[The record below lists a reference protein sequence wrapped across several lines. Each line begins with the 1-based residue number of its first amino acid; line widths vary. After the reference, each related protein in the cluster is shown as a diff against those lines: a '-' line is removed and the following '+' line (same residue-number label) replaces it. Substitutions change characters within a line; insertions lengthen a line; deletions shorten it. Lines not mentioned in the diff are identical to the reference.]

1 MGVYYAKK
9 LSTVIIGAAT
19 LFALAQPLT
28 TYAEESNEVSQL
40 TEVNTFEDESK
51 APDLFKSFIDK
62 AFTNKSGLLV
72 KDAEGNDVTKK
83 FIDGTSKLYI
93 QEDYDSI
100 HYIVQENDLEISHG
114 IEYSA
119 LSFDTLDNVQSRNS
133 IQSIQGRGV
142 SRDFY
147 RSAKDRNKR
156 YPTKE
161 WIVTV
166 TGNFSYDTRTFNIT
180 SVGTT
185 RVTIKT
191 AIFGSMFSPYL
202 DRLNVSSSYSGRT
215 ARFDASYTMK
225 STVSSLLVRETAD
238 FGRHTHTIQTGAN
251 Q

>member
-1 MGVYYAKK
+1 M
-9 LSTVIIGAAT
+9 
-19 LFALAQPLT
+19 
-28 TYAEESNEVSQL
+28 
-40 TEVNTFEDESK
+40 
-51 APDLFKSFIDK
+51 
-62 AFTNKSGLLV
+62 
-72 KDAEGNDVTKK
+72 
-83 FIDGTSKLYI
+83 
-93 QEDYDSI
+93 
-100 HYIVQENDLEISHG
+100 EISHG

-238 FGRHTHTIQTGAN
+238 FGRHTHYSNWSKSIVLLIIHKDLNSYVWFFRIIMITKEAMQCLFPIICTIL
-251 Q
+251 